1 MKTLK
6 CDLCEHEA
14 QGETFEE
21 WMNALR
27 PHYMEAHADIMNDPS
42 HDHGQEKMKKWMA
55 DNKARL
61 TQRKVVVRKFSVLPY
76 NQRKQCAPCGRGTG
90 LPASPCCGRYAA

>member
-21 WMNALR
+21 WMQVLM
-27 PHYMEAHADIMNDPS
+27 PHYKAAHADVMNDPS
-42 HDHGQEKMKKWMA
+42 KTKKDMERWMVE
-55 DNKARL
+55 NKAR
-61 TQRKVVVRKFSVLPY
+61 FD
-76 NQRKQCAPCGRGTG
+76 
-90 LPASPCCGRYAA
+90 AA